1 MWSHWEIL
9 LWPRSWHRSPQL
21 LWRTLPRSCSLYGP
35 GRSLWGKASPSQHH
49 SCQEYILVFWTPV
62 SGAPAVTSA
71 VAAGAAPVAPV
82 SVPGARARLPPF
94 PGSWSGASPPPL
106 PWPWSGGN
114 THSLSASDLHPWD
127 TSQTLLSNKYP
138 EHQHS
143 PAPTTLRADHPH
155 RGQLLP
161 PGLCATTK
169 MPVGYS
175 VCWKASRKSSH
186 HYSKHVARARAELT
200 TLRHSQVRPL

>member
-1 MWSHWEIL
+1 MVQELAQVTTAALENPATLLLALWAREVTVRQGLPFPAALLLGIHTCVLNSCLWS
-9 LWPRSWHRSPQL
+9 PGGDPCCGCGSGSGGA
-21 LWRTLPRSCSLYGP
+21 CVGP
-35 GRSLWGKASPSQHH
+35 GSAS
-49 SCQEYILVFWTPV
+49 E
-62 SGAPAVTSA
+62 TSA
-71 VAAGAAPVAPV
+71 VPGKLIW
-82 SVPGARARLPPF
+82 SV
-94 PGSWSGASPPPL
+94 
-106 PWPWSGGN
+106 
-114 THSLSASDLHPWD
+114 SASAPETVIWREHTQSQCLRSAPRD

-138 EHQHS
+138 VHQHS
-143 PAPTTLRADHPH
+143 PAPTALRADHPH